1 VKDTCLVRD
10 LEMNSVR
17 NPNSREIENVLLI
30 EIRGTIIENDPYNPR
45 AKAPQRRDISLSA
58 QILRFVTD

>member
-1 VKDTCLVRD
+1 
-10 LEMNSVR
+10 MNSVR

-45 AKAPQRRDISLSA
+45 AKAPKRRDISLSA